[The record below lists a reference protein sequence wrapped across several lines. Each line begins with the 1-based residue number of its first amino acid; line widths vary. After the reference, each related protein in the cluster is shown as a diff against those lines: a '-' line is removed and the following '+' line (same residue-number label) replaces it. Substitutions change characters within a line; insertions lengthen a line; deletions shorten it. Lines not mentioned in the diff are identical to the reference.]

1 MCVINMDLDPYPP
14 LRYTTARA
22 MLAGGYTLAA
32 YCRRCDRWAD
42 VDLAR
47 LVRIGQGDR
56 ELIPF
61 RPVCRV
67 CGQLGEG
74 QLRPPVPGFCGPRE

>member
-1 MCVINMDLDPYPP
+1 MDDPDPP

-42 VDLAR
+42 VDLNR
-47 LVRIGQGDR
+47 MVREGRGDKCLVGPTLR
-56 ELIPF
+56 
-61 RPVCRV
+61 CRV
-67 CGQLGEG
+67 CGHVGEG
-74 QLRPPVPGFCGPRE
+74 QLRPPAPGLCGPRE